1 MQVRLKLALQFSM
14 HASGSELEETEQC
27 LAVFITGLP
36 SFFCYCISAEN
47 AVPAY
52 LSFEENK
59 AKRVFGARTGFW
71 RKGNFRVQQ

>member
-27 LAVFITGLP
+27 LAVFITGSP
-36 SFFCYCISAEN
+36 SFFFLLYISEN